1 MVALTGTYNVSLDY
15 YNQKDAFE
23 GAGPNYERYTARVNN
38 TMDTKF
44 VKFRTS
50 MVYSHSNQDNMGLSN
65 ASEYVQGLYGDVTNV
80 LRGTLLMQP
89 TIKAYDKSTWV
100 LDDKVGAANGYRYD
114 AYGYG
119 VYYDGVHGDIS
130 ASNPLLVNNLLQR
143 NTLVDRFVVLLLPT

>member
-1 MVALTGTYNVSLDY
+1 M
-15 YNQKDAFE
+15 E

-50 MVYSHSNQDNMGLSN
+50 MVYSHSDQDNMGLSN
-65 ASEYVQGLYGDVTNV
+65 AGEYVQGLYGDVTNV

-89 TIKAYDKSTWV
+89 TIKAYDNSTWV
-100 LDDKVGAANGYRYD
+100 LDDKVGAASGYRYD

-119 VYYDGVHGDIS
+119 V
-130 ASNPLLVNNLLQR
+130 
-143 NTLVDRFVVLLLPT
+143 